1 MKSKLKKTGIILL
14 SLVFAVIFWHRELV
28 GYGLGQLRGQLG
40 IIWQARPVAEALQDP
55 AFPDSLKHKLQLI
68 QEIRRFAVDS
78 LGITDSDN
86 YTTVYDQRGKPI
98 LWVVTACEPYRLE
111 PKQWD
116 FPFLGKV
123 PYKGFFDS
131 TKAKTEENI
140 WKAAGYDTDIGDVAG
155 WSTLG
160 WFKDPILSSMLY
172 RSEGRLANLI
182 IHELTHGTLFIKDN
196 VEYNENLADFVGDE
210 GAKRFLIQKYGLD
223 SPQYARYGQAKVYR
237 EKFTGH
243 VLRGARQ
250 LDSLYGTFG
259 KQLTDRQKDTLKY
272 RLIARI
278 IRTADTLTVNGK
290 TRPLGW
296 EGAPP
301 NNTYFMDYIRYRAR
315 QNQFAEEFRTKFGSD
330 LKKYLAYLK
339 TKYGK

>member
-1 MKSKLKKTGIILL
+1 MKRKLKKTGIVALALL
-14 SLVFAVIFWHRELV
+14 AAVIVWQHQLV
-28 GYGLGQLRGQLG
+28 GYGIGQLRGQLG
-40 IIWQARPVAEALQDP
+40 IIWQARPVAEVMQDP
-55 AFPDSLKHKLQLI
+55 AFPDSLKRKLQLI

-78 LGITDSDN
+78 LGIRNSDN
-86 YTTVYDQRGKPI
+86 YTTVYNQRGKPI

-123 PYKGFFDS
+123 PYKGFFDL
-131 TKAKTEENI
+131 TKAKKEEII
-140 WKAAGYDTDIGDVAG
+140 WKSAGYDTDIGDVAG

-160 WFKDPILSSMLY
+160 WFKDPVLSSMLY

-210 GAKRFLIQKYGLD
+210 GAKLFLIRKYGKG
-223 SPQYARYGQAKVYR
+223 SPQYVRYGQAKVYR
-237 EKFTGH
+237 EKFTSH
-243 VLRGARQ
+243 VLRGAKQ
-250 LDSLYGTFG
+250 LDSLYKTFG
-259 KQLTDRQKDTLKY
+259 AQLPANQKDTLKY
-272 RLIARI
+272 RLIRQI
-278 IRTADTLTVNGK
+278 IRTADTLTVDGK
-290 TRPLGW
+290 ARLLGW

-301 NNTYFMDYIRYRAR
+301 NNTYFMDYIRYRAK
-315 QNQFAEEFRTKFGSD
+315 QNQFAEEFRTKFDSD
-330 LKKYLAYLK
+330 LKKYLSHLK